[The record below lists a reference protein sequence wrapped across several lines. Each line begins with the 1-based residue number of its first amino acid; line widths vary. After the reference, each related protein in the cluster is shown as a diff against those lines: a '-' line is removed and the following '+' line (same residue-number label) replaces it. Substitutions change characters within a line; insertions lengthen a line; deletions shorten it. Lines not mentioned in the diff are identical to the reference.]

1 MESPSIESLLVEPSS
16 GWLAVGWAGTALVI
30 GSVLAWI
37 LSFIF
42 VIGSRTRGSAVA
54 KALFKVGSL
63 FAIAALAALIS
74 LLVGR
79 QYEFAYVFQNT
90 DNSLSL
96 PYRIGAAWAAQEGSF
111 TLWLASSALM
121 CLLFMP
127 RNASLLPRYIAIA
140 AIPLA
145 ACAAILAYESPFRL
159 IEIAD
164 DLKPYLA
171 PGQTMV
177 VPPDGAGLN
186 PVLVN
191 YWMIIHPWVI
201 FLGFGSL
208 LPLFALSG
216 ASAIAGDFSTWLAQG
231 RKVAFVAIFF
241 LGVGLVMGGL
251 WAYETLGWGGFWAW
265 DPVENVSLVPFIA
278 CAVLV
283 HALYVRAHRNRW
295 GRPALVLALLPFLWF
310 VFGTYLTRS
319 GALVN
324 VSVHSF
330 AEMNQGAHGVLLGLV
345 VATLAFTGV
354 VWGVIWARGKALAD
368 VNSKEAGHRQE
379 GLTIGMSVLY
389 LVGIM
394 AAIGMSLPFF
404 SHLFGFKVPML
415 GVVEGD
421 SNISA
426 VSEDVYNR
434 VAVFAFIPAMFL
446 MGLTP
451 FLGWTKT
458 SSKRTQQLANAFFLS
473 ALLFSLL
480 VFFLLRNGLT
490 DVVVR
495 NEGNVEIQRMS
506 KWLLFVLFASTWV
519 TIFSISANLIRILE
533 RVRSGAWGI
542 GAYVT
547 HAGVALLLLGLV
559 VSKAFE
565 KTDRDFVTSVK
576 QASLVIGSS
585 RRYLARLL
593 DAPTAE
599 DVHRIAQHDNRF
611 PFLLQA
617 SEGPPKRL
625 EPVLYFSEKHGNWVM
640 RPDIYRTVLYD
651 LYYVIGKPVLE
662 IDTGI
667 QLKPGEEKASN
678 GMLIRYLEPTQQG
691 EPGAVGTRFGA
702 RVRVTFS
709 DGEFIEAEPAI
720 EITERGTRQRSAAIA
735 SDMVIALDSLD
746 AATKTAS
753 FSLLPSEP
761 VYPTQLF
768 YKPLTIL
775 VWIGAG
781 MMTVGGFAAMR
792 RKRNPGHPAE

>member
-231 RKVAFVAIFF
+231 RKVAFVALFF

-265 DPVENVSLVPFIA
+265 DPVENTSLVPFL
-278 CAVLV
+278 AVGALV
-283 HALYVRAHRNRW
+283 HGLYLQHWRGHWKRAN
-295 GRPALVLALLPFLWF
+295 LVLAGLPFALF
-310 VFGTYLTRS
+310 AYGTFLTRS
-319 GALVN
+319 GQLAN

-330 AEMNQGAHGVLLGLV
+330 AQMDPVAHKLLLGFVLGAIVAVVVVHGVVGGLRRPEGERSP
-345 VATLAFTGV
+345 ASEPRSRAITIGV
-354 VWGVIWARGKALAD
+354 VSLWVL
-368 VNSKEAGHRQE
+368 S
-379 GLTIGMSVLY
+379 GL
-389 LVGIM
+389 
-394 AAIGMSLPFF
+394 AAIGMSVPFLAAQF
-404 SHLFGFKVPML
+404 S
-415 GVVEGD
+415 GVRKTVDEGD
-421 SNISA
+421 
-426 VSEDVYNR
+426 YNQMTWL
-434 VAVFAFIPAMFL
+434 P
-446 MGLTP
+446 
-451 FLGWTKT
+451 
-458 SSKRTQQLANAFFLS
+458 
-473 ALLFSLL
+473 LL
-480 VFFLLRNGLT
+480 VALALMAIAPQAGWK
-490 DVVVR
+490 
-495 NEGNVEIQRMS
+495 EGGRKFSGTLIGC
-506 KWLLFVLFASTWV
+506 VLFAVVITGCILAYLAWGGLLQA
-519 TIFSISANLIRILE
+519 TFSVQPLSATLVVLLSAATLFAMSANA
-533 RVRSGAWGI
+533 VRGWSRMKA
-542 GAYVT
+542 
-547 HAGVALLLLGLV
+547 HAGRLGGYVAHMGISILLLGLLISRGFETKDRGLLYPTKEARIELASGEYTVRMTENPSIEQLMTPESTLALEIHTPKGSAMPFRPVAYYHMPLGREEDIMPVTRPSVRTSGLSDLYVSATAPDDEVVRGVEVRPGESVERNEIRVEHLGALQDGDPGRQSVRLRITADGQTFDLAPAKLHNSDGFSFEDERMGEDMYVRLDGVKPDGAAV
-559 VSKAFE
+559 VSVNTIEPYVVVEIYE
-565 KTDRDFVTSVK
+565 KP
-576 QASLVIGSS
+576 
-585 RRYLARLL
+585 LARLVWVG
-593 DAPTAE
+593 A
-599 DVHRIAQHDNRF
+599 I
-611 PFLLQA
+611 LL
-617 SEGPPKRL
+617 
-625 EPVLYFSEKHGNWVM
+625 
-640 RPDIYRTVLYD
+640 
-651 LYYVIGKPVLE
+651 
-662 IDTGI
+662 
-667 QLKPGEEKASN
+667 
-678 GMLIRYLEPTQQG
+678 
-691 EPGAVGTRFGA
+691 AVGVGLAF
-702 RVRVTFS
+702 V
-709 DGEFIEAEPAI
+709 
-720 EITERGTRQRSAAIA
+720 SAKPK
-735 SDMVIALDSLD
+735 SG
-746 AATKTAS
+746 
-753 FSLLPSEP
+753 P
-761 VYPTQLF
+761 VD
-768 YKPLTIL
+768 
-775 VWIGAG
+775 
-781 MMTVGGFAAMR
+781 
-792 RKRNPGHPAE
+792 

>member
-1 MESPSIESLLVEPSS
+1 MPELITEPS
-16 GWLAVGWAGTALVI
+16 AAGMA
-30 GSVLAWI
+30 
-37 LSFIF
+37 
-42 VIGSRTRGSAVA
+42 
-54 KALFKVGSL
+54 VGSL
-63 FAIAALAALIS
+63 GRFLVFAAIALFLGSAAVWAFRAKEGRSRLGGWLFTLGAAAVAATMGCLIY
-74 LLVGR
+74 LLLTK
-79 QYEFAYVFQNT
+79 QYQFDYVSGTTENRMPT
-90 DNSLSL
+90 MYRLS
-96 PYRIGAAWAAQEGSF
+96 AAWAKQEGSF
-111 TLWLASSALM
+111 LLWALM
-121 CLLFMP
+121 SAVVAMFAAPKTGLYRRWFSVV
-127 RNASLLPRYIAIA
+127 AGIALSA
-140 AIPLA
+140 MLAIT
-145 ACAAILAYESPFRL
+145 AYESPFKLLDFSELTEEQRL
-159 IEIAD
+159 FA
-164 DLKPYLA
+164 LN
-171 PGQTMV
+171 
-177 VPPDGAGLN
+177 DGVGLN
-186 PVLVN
+186 PQLEN
-191 YWMIIHPWVI
+191 YWMVIHPWVI
-201 FLGFGSL
+201 FIGFGSL
-208 LPLFALSG
+208 LSLFAWATS
-216 ASAIAGDFSTWLAQG
+216 
-231 RKVAFVAIFF
+231 VAFSKDWDSWVQSFRPFAIFSMTM